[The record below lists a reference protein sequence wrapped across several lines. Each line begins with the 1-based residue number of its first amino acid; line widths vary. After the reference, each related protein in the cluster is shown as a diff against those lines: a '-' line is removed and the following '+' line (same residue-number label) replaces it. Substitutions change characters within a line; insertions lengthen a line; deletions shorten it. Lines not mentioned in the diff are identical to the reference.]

1 METEQYL
8 LEYIKSKKYFCY
20 LCDEL
25 KKKVLEEGLSAIDEY
40 KGMIC
45 GGITDMQL
53 RKSEIK

>member
-1 METEQYL
+1 MNKEQELLDYIRDRKYL
-8 LEYIKSKKYFCY
+8 CC

-25 KKKVLEEGLSAIDEY
+25 KKQVLEKGLSAIDEY
-40 KGMIC
+40 EGMIC